1 MPECLDDYGFY
12 NHFNLKGRP
21 MNVQTTKL
29 STITIISLLVFTMTA
44 NLCIAQEWSR
54 KGKSELFGTLQTMAS
69 ETVEYSYPD
78 KLPTIQL
85 PVTLEMDST
94 IIYGFGFGYNFT
106 DHWNINTDMLFGSA
120 DTDVKVGNTKVETA
134 DMDYILWNINIDYNI
149 WKSRF
154 TPLITCGIGLM
165 DFAIDTTATGV
176 EKVHESNFSS
186 NLGAGVRWDIK
197 DNLLLKLIYRSTW
210 TEVHKADNDQRY
222 DGVSLSVAYM
232 F

>member
-1 MPECLDDYGFY
+1 
-12 NHFNLKGRP
+12 
-21 MNVQTTKL
+21 
-29 STITIISLLVFTMTA
+29 
-44 NLCIAQEWSR
+44 
-54 KGKSELFGTLQTMAS
+54 
-69 ETVEYSYPD
+69 
-78 KLPTIQL
+78 
-85 PVTLEMDST
+85 
-94 IIYGFGFGYNFT
+94 
-106 DHWNINTDMLFGSA
+106 MLFGSA
-120 DTDVKVGNTKVETA
+120 DTDVKVGNTKVKTA
-134 DMDYILWNINIDYNI
+134 DMDYILWDINIEYNI

-154 TPLITCGIGLM
+154 TPLVTCGIGLM

-210 TEVHKADNDQRY
+210 TEVHNADNDQRY